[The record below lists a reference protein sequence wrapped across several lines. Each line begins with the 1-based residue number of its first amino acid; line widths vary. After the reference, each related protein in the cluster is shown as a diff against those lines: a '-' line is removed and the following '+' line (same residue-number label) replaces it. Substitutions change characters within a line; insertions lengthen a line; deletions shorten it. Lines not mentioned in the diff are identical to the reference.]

1 MLIQGRNVVGRC
13 ASVND
18 LRTKRFYNSA
28 YISLRNWRDFTVPPN
43 ENPND
48 AEAFTHSVIRKTE
61 NETGAVNSVSGF
73 CCTAWLPFCPVRVYA
88 CWLAV
93 VMTPMRDLLLERESG
108 TCAWNLARKTAAAAA
123 PAAATAAEHTRGRVG
138 RSDVRQSRTIVV
150 DRSSSRRRRGRQA
163 EAGGRRA
170 PNAIRRETAAT
181 EKIAFVTAHPK

>member
-1 MLIQGRNVVGRC
+1 MLIQGRNVVDRC

-73 CCTAWLPFCPVRVYA
+73 CCIAWLPFFPVRVYA

-93 VMTPMRDLLLERESG
+93 VMTPMRDLLLERERHVRVESG
-108 TCAWNLARKTAAAAA
+108 EKNSSSC
-123 PAAATAAEHTRGRVG
+123 
-138 RSDVRQSRTIVV
+138 RTSSCNGGGTYA
-150 DRSSSRRRRGRQA
+150 RSSWTFRRQTVTYDRR
-163 EAGGRRA
+163 
-170 PNAIRRETAAT
+170 
-181 EKIAFVTAHPK
+181 